1 MGTENREAL
10 RSVSQ
15 AAFGQQHRLE
25 LMLCIAN
32 AEDGI
37 FSLTELAKAL
47 DVTMSSLQRP
57 MDSLLATQLI
67 SALPDADSKYRYY
80 TRNPSAAWAWAHELA
95 QQADEVEAV
104 GTELTRVHAPR

>member
-1 MGTENREAL
+1 M
-10 RSVSQ
+10 SQ

-80 TRNPSAAWAWAHELA
+80 TRNPSAAWSWAQELA
-95 QQADEVEAV
+95 QQAGEVQAAGV
-104 GTELTRVHAPR
+104 DSSRVQTSR